1 ASPADPRLSR
11 LSAVSRPGTAGNRPR
26 NPHHGPLTTPT
37 QSHLL
42 PGPHAA
48 GSPQDGNPQCLYP
61 DRVDYARKST
71 APTPADAHHRGPP
84 VTGAPGIRVAGKMMF
99 IPSNRRAL
107 CAQTAGSNNAR
118 YRSRAYAILR
128 RRVENDQPVNGA

>member
-1 ASPADPRLSR
+1 
-11 LSAVSRPGTAGNRPR
+11 
-26 NPHHGPLTTPT
+26 LTTPA

-61 DRVDYARKST
+61 ARVDYARKST

-84 VTGAPGIRVAGKMMF
+84 VTGAPGLARGPLGQAGDTLAIRTAR
-99 IPSNRRAL
+99 PAL
-107 CAQTAGSNNAR
+107 QAHLTP
-118 YRSRAYAILR
+118 AILAVHQAR
-128 RRVENDQPVNGA
+128 QNQSQYRGPPRLAASVSGDGGGC